1 VTRTRPSDT
10 RERIRAVARELFA
23 RQGIK
28 QTSLREIA
36 ERVGI
41 TKPALY
47 YHFDSREALVR
58 SIVQPLIDETDA
70 FVAEREHRPTD
81 PRTLLGDYFDLIYR
95 NRDILRMLVI
105 DLSTL
110 GELDLATRMFGWR
123 HRLIVMLIGPAPA
136 LNARARAV
144 VALGG
149 LSDCAI
155 EFVDVPA
162 EQIKPPALDAAC
174 AALGVSGTAT

>member
-36 ERVGI
+36 ERLGI

-58 SIVQPLIDETDA
+58 SIVQPMIDETDE
-70 FVAEREHRPTD
+70 FVAEQERLATDD
-81 PRTLLGDYFDLIYR
+81 PRGLLGAYFDVVCR
-95 NRDILRMLVI
+95 HRDILRMLVL
-105 DLSTL
+105 DLSSF
-110 GELDLATRMFGWR
+110 GELGIAERAFAWR
-123 HRLIVMLIGPAPA
+123 HRLIALLIGPTPS
-136 LNARARAV
+136 LDARIRAV

-149 LSDCAI
+149 LSDCAV
-155 EFVDVPA
+155 EFPDVPP
-162 EQIKPPALDAAC
+162 EQIRPFALDAAC
-174 AALGVSGTAT
+174 AALGVA